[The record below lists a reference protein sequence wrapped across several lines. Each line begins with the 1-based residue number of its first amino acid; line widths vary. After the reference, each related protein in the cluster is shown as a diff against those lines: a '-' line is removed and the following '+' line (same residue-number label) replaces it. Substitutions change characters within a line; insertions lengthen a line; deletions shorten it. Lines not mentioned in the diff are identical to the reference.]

1 MYIVVAMSNETLEIS
16 VGVDESFDMSFNISG
31 GVLGF
36 ILDLFRS

>member
-16 VGVDESFDMSFNISG
+16 VGVDERFDMSFNISE